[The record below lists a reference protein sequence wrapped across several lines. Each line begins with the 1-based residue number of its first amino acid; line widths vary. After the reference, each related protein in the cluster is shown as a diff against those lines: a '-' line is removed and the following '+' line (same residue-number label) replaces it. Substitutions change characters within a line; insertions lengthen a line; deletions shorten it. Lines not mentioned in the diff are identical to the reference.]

1 MEFGFTEQQEKL
13 REEMMEFYRK
23 ELPEDLDGGVP
34 AIDKEL
40 QDFWMNLQKKAGSK
54 GYLTP
59 GWSKETGGL
68 GLGHMELGVA
78 NEVVAYWGVVWPN
91 VIGLHICGPGIHLFG
106 TDAQK
111 QRILPEI
118 SSGEK
123 VWFECFTEPDAGS
136 DEANQQTRAVK
147 DGDDYVINGQK
158 IYITGR
164 YYPDWL
170 LVEARTADTVPK
182 HRGLTLFAFPT
193 DTPGVSIKPL
203 PCMGGYSAH
212 EVFFDDV
219 RVHQDTMV
227 GQENQGFYHV
237 MQTFEFERSNTG
249 AAVGAKRRLQNF
261 IQFCKEEKRNGKPL
275 IADPDVRKKLARMA
289 IDTEMLRLSAWRTAW
304 RFGERQRLGPL
315 DFDLT
320 GFFTRM
326 NAEAHPSWMME
337 ILGPYAQLRQGS
349 KWAKLKGS
357 LERTWQVTRSYHYAG
372 TTEVMKLV
380 LAGRVL
386 GLPRIPAKLNTTI
399 MQALQEKKK

>member
-1 MEFGFTEQQEKL
+1 MEFGFTKEQEKL
-13 REEMMEFYRK
+13 REELMEFYRN
-23 ELPEDLDGGVP
+23 ELPEDVASHVP
-34 AIDKEL
+34 DINKEL
-40 QDFWMNLQKKAGSK
+40 QDFWLDLQKKAGKK

-68 GLGHMELGVA
+68 GYGHIEIGVA
-78 NEVVAYWGVVWPN
+78 NEVDAYWGLRWPDG
-91 VIGLHICGPGIHLFG
+91 IGLRICGPGIHLFG
-106 TDAQK
+106 TEEQK
-111 QRILPEI
+111 NRLLPEI
-118 SSGEK
+118 SSGEN
-123 VWFECFTEPDAGS
+123 VWFECFTEPDAGT

-147 DGDDYVINGQK
+147 DGDYYVINGQK

-164 YYPDWL
+164 YKPDWMY
-170 LVEARTADTVPK
+170 VEARTADTIPK
-182 HRGLTLFAFPT
+182 HRGLTLFAFPS
-193 DTPGVSIKPL
+193 DTPGVTIRPL
-203 PCMGGYSAH
+203 PCMGGYTAN

-219 RVHQDTMV
+219 RVHKDTMV

-249 AAVGAKRRLQNF
+249 AAIGAKRRLQEM
-261 IQFCKEEKRNGKPL
+261 ITFCKEEKRNGKPL
-275 IADPDVRKKLARMA
+275 IEDQDVRKMLAKMA
-289 IDTEMLRLSAWRTAW
+289 IDIEVLRMAAWRTCW
-304 RFGERQRLGPL
+304 RFGERKQLGPL

-326 NAEAHPSWMME
+326 NANTHPSWMLE
-337 ILGPYAQLRQGS
+337 VLGPYGQLRQGS

-372 TTEVMKLV
+372 TTEVMKIV

-399 MQALQEKKK
+399 MQALQEKK

>member
-1 MEFGFTEQQEKL
+1 MDFGFTAEQEKL
-13 REEMMEFYRK
+13 REELMDYYRN
-23 ELPEDLDGGVP
+23 ELPEDVTGHVP
-34 AIDKEL
+34 ALSKEL
-40 QDFWMNLQKKAGSK
+40 QDFWMDQQRKAGKK

-68 GLGHMELGVA
+68 GYGHIEIGVA
-78 NEVVAYWGVVWPN
+78 NEVDAYWGLTWPDG
-91 VIGLHICGPGIHLFG
+91 IGLRICGPGIHLFG
-106 TDAQK
+106 TEEQK
-111 QRILPEI
+111 KRLLPEI

-147 DGDDYVINGQK
+147 DGDYYVINGQK

-164 YYPDWL
+164 FRPEWL
-170 LVEARTADTVPK
+170 YVEARTADTIPK

-193 DTPGVSIKPL
+193 DTPGVSIRAL
-203 PCMGGYSAH
+203 PCMGGYLAN

-219 RVHQDTMV
+219 RVHKDTMV

-249 AAVGAKRRLQNF
+249 GAVGAKRTLQEM
-261 IQFCKEEKRNGKPL
+261 IAFCREEKRNGKPL
-275 IADPDVRKKLARMA
+275 IEDPDIRKKLAQMA
-289 IDTEMLRLSAWRTAW
+289 LDIEVLRLAAWRTCW
-304 RFGERQRLGPL
+304 RFGERSRLGPL

-326 NAEAHPSWMME
+326 NGERHPTWMME
-337 ILGPYAQLRQGS
+337 ILGPYCQLRHGS
-349 KWAKLKGS
+349 KWAKLRGS
-357 LERTWQVTRSYHYAG
+357 LERRWRTTRSMHYAG

-399 MQALQEKKK
+399 MQALQEKK